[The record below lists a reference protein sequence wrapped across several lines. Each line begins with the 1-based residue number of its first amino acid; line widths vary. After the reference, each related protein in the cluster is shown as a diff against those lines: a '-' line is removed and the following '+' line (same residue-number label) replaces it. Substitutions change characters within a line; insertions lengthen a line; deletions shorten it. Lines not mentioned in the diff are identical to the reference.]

1 MKLHYY
7 AETDS
12 LYIDLADAASA
23 ESRELS
29 NDFVVDYDEQGQ
41 IVGFDIQHA
50 SRHMDLSRVET
61 IHLPLP
67 TAS

>member
-29 NDFVVDYDEQGQ
+29 NDFVVDYDEQGH

-50 SRHMDLSRVET
+50 SQHMDLSRVET

>member
-29 NDFVVDYDEQGQ
+29 NDFIVDYDEQGQ